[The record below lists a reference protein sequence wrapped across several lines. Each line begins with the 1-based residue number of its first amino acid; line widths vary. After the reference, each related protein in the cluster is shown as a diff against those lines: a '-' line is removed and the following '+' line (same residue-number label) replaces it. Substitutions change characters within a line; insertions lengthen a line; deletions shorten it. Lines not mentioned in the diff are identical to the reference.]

1 MDPYDNYYH
10 LSAKNE
16 DQIQGLIANGDL
28 QSLDQTQEV
37 DWIEKSNFEP
47 SFPDEDDV
55 EYTIPKGPQD
65 FKSTLSIGALSQV
78 VKILLIFPR
87 DDQQLEV
94 LSTVARNLGWS
105 VSIAKNAEQ
114 AVEIFQNRYHE
125 LIIID
130 RRGHRAPEADTI
142 CQAIRSTNYH
152 HSSVILAL
160 VKKSFFTTT
169 DNEKIMTLDLLN
181 IGYSRAMMEC
191 SHDIML
197 SNQLIGIYVSE
208 IQPRLQL
215 AAAHALYVAMDR
227 CKDMVH
233 ITDEHHIVRFVNK
246 ASEKLLGYQYDE
258 ILGSNLSEII
268 THENFVLMD
277 QQLQRGREF
286 EAQRRSSLQKLNN
299 LPLESPI
306 TKVMT
311 LLTNAMTEINAANPE
326 IATQIDRAI
335 ETLKATELYRPYL
348 KEDTKITNDPV
359 ASDLVEALL
368 SKPSH
373 YIRDGRRS
381 SNDSMRSVTMKLG
394 NSISHRTLTKN
405 LQGPREIDKLLDRSL
420 DWDFDIFSLEV
431 LTERRP
437 LVHLGM
443 NLMCRYNVPAKLNCD
458 ETILRNWL
466 SVIEYKYHL
475 DNSYHNSTH
484 AADVLQATA
493 RFMQSERLQM
503 VLEPLDEVAAL
514 IAAAAHDVDHP
525 GKSSQFLCNADNKL
539 AILYNDISVL
549 ESHHAALTFKLTLSD
564 DNVNIFKNLEKETYK
579 IIRQNI
585 IDMILATEMTKHFEH
600 LAKFVNICSGTGSD
614 EYYSDGIDMVTLL
627 QPENVTLVKIM
638 MIKCADVSNP
648 TRPLRCCIEW
658 AKRIAQEYFDQTDE
672 EKKQKMPVVMPLF
685 DRNTCSIPKSQIG
698 FVDYI
703 INDMIEAWDAFI
715 DMPEIVTHM
724 KQNYDKWKEYHNMS
738 VVPLM
743 YRDWW
748 DDFDRPVSRLIDQ
761 HFGSALSRDDL
772 FSTWNINRP
781 RSVFPTSMYYRPWR
795 NLARSN
801 SSGASTIQ
809 CDKDKFEVILDVQQF
824 SPDEIV
830 VKTVDNNVIVEAKH
844 EEKKDEHGYIS
855 RHFIRRYILPSCHD
869 PLEVTS
875 SLSSDGVLTI
885 TAPKKLLSP
894 NSNERIV
901 NIVKTGEPATKNEE
915 IRHIVTTEE
924 N

>member
-28 QSLDQTQEV
+28 EKLDQTQEV

-47 SFPDEDDV
+47 SLPDEDDV

-94 LSTVARNLGWS
+94 LSTVTRNLGWS

-130 RRGHRAPEADTI
+130 RRGHRAPEADII

-181 IGYSRAMMEC
+181 IGYSRATMEC

-348 KEDTKITNDPV
+348 KEDNKITNDPV

-394 NSISHRTLTKN
+394 HSISHRTHTKN

-458 ETILRNWL
+458 EKILRNWL

-600 LAKFVNICSGTGSD
+600 LAKFVNICSGTSGD
-614 EYYSDGIDMVTLL
+614 E
-627 QPENVTLVKIM
+627 
-638 MIKCADVSNP
+638 
-648 TRPLRCCIEW
+648 
-658 AKRIAQEYFDQTDE
+658 TDE

-724 KQNYDKWKEYHNMS
+724 KQNYDKWKEYNEKGIS
-738 VVPLM
+738 TLS
-743 YRDWW
+743 DIE
-748 DDFDRPVSRLIDQ
+748 RLQTTPELKI
-761 HFGSALSRDDL
+761 
-772 FSTWNINRP
+772 
-781 RSVFPTSMYYRPWR
+781 PTLR
-795 NLARSN
+795 
-801 SSGASTIQ
+801 
-809 CDKDKFEVILDVQQF
+809 
-824 SPDEIV
+824 
-830 VKTVDNNVIVEAKH
+830 
-844 EEKKDEHGYIS
+844 
-855 RHFIRRYILPSCHD
+855 
-869 PLEVTS
+869 
-875 SLSSDGVLTI
+875 
-885 TAPKKLLSP
+885 
-894 NSNERIV
+894 
-901 NIVKTGEPATKNEE
+901 
-915 IRHIVTTEE
+915 
-924 N
+924 

>member
-1 MDPYDNYYH
+1 MSDTRRLTHRTLYVSGSTSNDVINNDYPPESWSSRFFSIFCGR
-10 LSAKNE
+10 LSNRKLFSNSNKMHVMVLPP
-16 DQIQGLIANGDL
+16 GPLIRD
-28 QSLDQTQEV
+28 
-37 DWIEKSNFEP
+37 
-47 SFPDEDDV
+47 
-55 EYTIPKGPQD
+55 KGPQD
-65 FKSTLSIGALSQV
+65 FKSALSIGALSQV

-94 LSTVARNLGWS
+94 LSTVTRNLGWS

-286 EAQRRSSLQKLNN
+286 EGNMNCKRKFKDTITINCRIIPFCASGKQPTHYVYIHDTMYLLENMGMSHTGQNPRVSLHSLRRGSYDLKSVGSDIGTQRRSSLQKLNN

-348 KEDTKITNDPV
+348 KEDTRITNDPV

-394 NSISHRTLTKN
+394 NSISHRTHTKN

-724 KQNYDKWKEYHNMS
+724 KQNYDKWKEYHEKGIS
-738 VVPLM
+738 TLS
-743 YRDWW
+743 DIE
-748 DDFDRPVSRLIDQ
+748 RLQTTPELKI
-761 HFGSALSRDDL
+761 
-772 FSTWNINRP
+772 
-781 RSVFPTSMYYRPWR
+781 PTLR
-795 NLARSN
+795 
-801 SSGASTIQ
+801 
-809 CDKDKFEVILDVQQF
+809 
-824 SPDEIV
+824 
-830 VKTVDNNVIVEAKH
+830 
-844 EEKKDEHGYIS
+844 
-855 RHFIRRYILPSCHD
+855 
-869 PLEVTS
+869 
-875 SLSSDGVLTI
+875 
-885 TAPKKLLSP
+885 
-894 NSNERIV
+894 
-901 NIVKTGEPATKNEE
+901 
-915 IRHIVTTEE
+915 
-924 N
+924 